1 VIHRPRCAFT
11 LVEALLSMVVL
22 SIIVVACGSAMRL
35 MSRGLAAR
43 DNTLESQTASGRSA
57 LDQIR
62 DDLKI
67 ALTVPEQ
74 TATALTVTVPDRDGD
89 GNPETIR
96 YAWPGVAGAPL
107 TRQRNGGTAISIA
120 DNVTSL
126 NFQFLQRTVGP
137 VPPVES
143 AEQLLVSYDTGSSVK
158 NFGCSSSNFAGQY
171 FRPSLPANAVCWKV
185 TRVKISAAKNGLL
198 SGGNVLLDIKAAD
211 ASQIPTG
218 SSLDS
223 GSAGL
228 GLLQLGATW
237 VEFQMSKLGG
247 LDPNSGLCI
256 VVSSA
261 AASSN
266 FSVQYTDAASSY
278 PGSYSTSA
286 NGGTSWATPTG
297 GSALLFYVY
306 GTITT
311 QP

>member
-1 VIHRPRCAFT
+1 SPRCRGFT

-35 MSRGLAAR
+35 MGRGLAAR
-43 DNTLESQTASGRSA
+43 DNTLESQTAGGRSA

-74 TATALTVTVPDRDGD
+74 TASALTVTVPDRDGD

-96 YAWPGVAGAPL
+96 YFWSGVAGTSL
-107 TRQRNGGTAISIA
+107 TRQLNGGTAISIA
-120 DNVTSL
+120 DNLTSL

-143 AEQLLVSYDTGSSVK
+143 AEQLLVSYDTGTSVK
-158 NFGCSSSNFAGQY
+158 TFACSSNNFVAQY
-171 FRPSLPANAVCWKV
+171 FKPSLPVNAVCWKV
-185 TRVKISAAKNGLL
+185 TRVKVLAQKAGLL
-198 SGGNVLLDIKAAD
+198 SSGNVLVNIEAAD
-211 ASQIPTG
+211 AAQKPTG

-223 GSAGL
+223 GSYGL
-228 GLLQLGATW
+228 GLLNLGATW
-237 VEFQMSKLGG
+237 CEIPCSKLAG
-247 LDPNSGLCI
+247 LDANAGLCI

-266 FSVQYTDAASSY
+266 FSVQ
-278 PGSYSTSA
+278 
-286 NGGTSWATPTG
+286 
-297 GSALLFYVY
+297 
-306 GTITT
+306 
-311 QP
+311 